1 MSYSI
6 GEFSAIINLSIDT
19 LRYYEKEQ
27 LILVMRDVAGRR
39 RYTEADIGWILFIK
53 KLKETGMPIQRM
65 KKYASLRYQGD
76 FTLAERLKMLEQHR
90 LLVLEKKAKWES
102 NLERLEEKIDI
113 YKNKIAEYDKKLY
126 FTQANIS

>member
-1 MSYSI
+1 M
-6 GEFSAIINLSIDT
+6 
-19 LRYYEKEQ
+19 
-27 LILVMRDVAGRR
+27 MRDVAGRR

-53 KLKETGMPIQRM
+53 KLKETGMPIQKM

-76 FTLAERLKMLEQHR
+76 STLAERLKMLEQHR

-113 YKNKIAEYDKKLY
+113 YKNKIAESDKKLY